1 MITYGTGDL
10 LQADTEAL
18 INTVNCVGVMGKG
31 IALQYKR
38 RYPDMF
44 TAYQK
49 ACKRGEVTIGK
60 MFVFE
65 THQLEGPKYI
75 INFPTKK
82 HWRSP
87 SQLSY
92 IDDGLIDLI
101 RVIRELGITSIAVP
115 PLGAGNGGLDWSDVE
130 PRLTK
135 AFAKLPDVNAILYPP
150 TAGTRPIAAATKI
163 NMTWGRAMMLHVM
176 LRYLHKRRATE
187 PWEDPTG
194 VSHLEIQKLMYFANS
209 VEPAL
214 SLGFQPERYGPYSE
228 KVRHLL
234 IGMEGAY
241 TTGFG
246 DGTAT
251 ALSLEPIS
259 LTDNGIHAL
268 NEYMATDAA
277 APKIAAAIDTVL
289 DAIDG
294 FEGPYGVELLA
305 STHWVAIHQGARE
318 PTAAA
323 TAVRS
328 WTKRKGRIYTDA
340 RVSIALDRVL
350 SYQGKSG

>member
-1 MITYGTGDL
+1 MISYGKGDL

-44 TAYQK
+44 AAYQK
-49 ACKRGEVTIGK
+49 ACKRGEVAIGK
-60 MFVFE
+60 MFVYE
-65 THQLEGPKYI
+65 TGQLEGPKYI

-87 SQLSY
+87 SHLSY

-101 RVIRELGITSIAVP
+101 HVIRELNITSIAVP

-130 PRLTK
+130 PRLVK
-135 AFAKLPDVNAILYPP
+135 AFAQIPDVNAVLYPP
-150 TAGTRPIAAATKI
+150 AAGTRPIAAATKI
-163 NMTWGRAMMLHVM
+163 RMTWGRAMMLDVM
-176 LRYLHKRRATE
+176 LRYLQKRRATE
-187 PWEDPTG
+187 PWEDPSG

-214 SLGFQPERYGPYSE
+214 ALGFEPGRYGPYSE

-241 TTGFG
+241 TSGFG

-259 LTDNGIHAL
+259 LTDNGARAL
-268 NEYMATDAA
+268 AEYMNNDAA
-277 APKIAAAIDTVL
+277 GPKVAAAIDAVMV
-289 DAIDG
+289 AIDG

-305 STHWVAIHQGARE
+305 STHWVAIYQGARE
-318 PTAAA
+318 PGAAA

-328 WTKRKGRIYTDA
+328 WTKRKGRIFTDA
-340 RVSIALDRVL
+340 HVSVALDRVADMAGQ
-350 SYQGKSG
+350 S